1 MKENQDLF
9 IAIEKYLRGEASPA
23 EAALVNQW
31 YNSFNDEEVTIT
43 TPPEYRKEEIYW
55 KMQAQL
61 AAIVAPATPVVSMRS
76 LWIKRAAV
84 AASILVLISAGILIA
99 ARVKIRM
106 GTDVT
111 VADAAKAPVMP
122 GSNKAVLILDDG
134 SSLALNDSAGQQ
146 LSGAS
151 VRGQALVYDQSGN
164 VIAGATKFNTLQTPA
179 GGQFAV
185 VLPDGS
191 KAWLNAASS
200 LRYPTAFTGNNRT
213 VILDGEAYFEIAADK
228 NKPFVVEVNQMKV
241 QVLGTSFN
249 IMAYNNENAVK
260 TTLITGAVN
269 VSSANATKHLLPGQQ
284 ASFDNQEQFTI
295 GNVDVGAVIAWKE
308 GKFEFSG
315 EDITVVLR
323 QIARWY
329 DLQLELTDGI
339 PEGHLSA
346 TFPRSTSLENVMKML
361 ELSGIHCEIA
371 NRKLIVRKS

>member
-9 IAIEKYLRGEASPA
+9 IAIEKYLRGEASA
-23 EAALVNQW
+23 EESALVNQW

-43 TPPEYRKEEIYW
+43 TPPEYSKEEIYS
-55 KMQAQL
+55 KMQSQL
-61 AAIVAPATPVVSMRS
+61 AAVVTPATPVVSMGKV
-76 LWIKRAAV
+76 WMKRAAV
-84 AASILVLISAGILIA
+84 AASVLVLVSAGILIA
-99 ARVKIRM
+99 SRVKLKM
-106 GTDVT
+106 SADVT
-111 VADAAKAPVMP
+111 VTSATKAPVMP

-134 SSLALNDSAGQQ
+134 SSMSLGDSSTSQ
-146 LSGAS
+146 LTGAS
-151 VRGQALVYDQSGN
+151 VQGESLVYDQSGTTTG
-164 VIAGATKFNTLQTPA
+164 GAVKYNTLQTPA

-191 KAWLNAASS
+191 RAWLNAASS

-213 VILDGEAYFEIAADK
+213 VILNGEAYFEIAADK
-228 NKPFVVEVNQMKV
+228 NKPFVVEIAQMKV

-249 IMAYNNENAVK
+249 VMAYNEEDAIK

-284 ASFDNQEQFTI
+284 AAFNKQEQFTI
-295 GNVDVGAVIAWKE
+295 GNADVSAAIAWKE

-329 DLQLELTDGI
+329 DLQLELKDGM

-346 TFPRSTSLENVMKML
+346 TFPRSTSLENVIKML